1 MDDHAPDV
9 EDLITQGR
17 APWGKQHEQDIVEEV
32 MLLTTCDKLAN
43 KDYGAVTGG
52 EQQRVQ
58 LAEALAQ

>member
-1 MDDHAPDV
+1 MDEHAPDV

-17 APWGKQHEQDIVEEV
+17 APWHEQDIVEEV